1 MRKTKIVC
9 TLGPAS
15 DDENTMRGLMLAGMN
30 VARFNFSHGTHA
42 EHRARLSKI
51 LKLRRE
57 LNLPVA
63 TLLDTKGPEIR
74 TRDFKDGKVV
84 LKEGQKFTLT
94 TDEKVLGDE
103 HICSITYKDL
113 PRDVKPGA
121 QIMIDDGL
129 IGMRVDSVEG
139 KEIHCTVLNGG
150 PVSNHKGINV
160 PGTDL
165 TMPFISDQDREDL
178 IFGCEEGFEFVAASF
193 TRTAQDIRDIRKIL
207 KEHGSHALI
216 IAKIESVQGV
226 TNLEEILKEADGV
239 MVARGD
245 LGIEVPLEEVPVLQK
260 RMIKMAESMG
270 KICITATQMLDSMI
284 HNPRPTRAE
293 ATDVA
298 NAIYDG
304 TTAIMLSGETAAG
317 KYPVLAVKTMSTIAE
332 RTERDIDYY
341 RRMVRRSVSGEK
353 LDVTAAISHSACT
366 ISEDIQANAIIA
378 VTMSGFTAQRI
389 SRFKP
394 SCPIL
399 ACSTK
404 SRVACQTNILF
415 DVYPLIIPE
424 EEREDQLF
432 ETAIHQARLGG
443 YIKPGDTV
451 VLTAGVPLGESG
463 NTNMV
468 RVIEVK

>member
-1 MRKTKIVC
+1 
-9 TLGPAS
+9 
-15 DDENTMRGLMLAGMN
+15 
-30 VARFNFSHGTHA
+30 
-42 EHRARLSKI
+42 
-51 LKLRRE
+51 
-57 LNLPVA
+57 
-63 TLLDTKGPEIR
+63 
-74 TRDFKDGKVV
+74 
-84 LKEGQKFTLT
+84 
-94 TDEKVLGDE
+94 
-103 HICSITYKDL
+103 
-113 PRDVKPGA
+113 
-121 QIMIDDGL
+121 
-129 IGMRVDSVEG
+129 
-139 KEIHCTVLNGG
+139 
-150 PVSNHKGINV
+150 
-160 PGTDL
+160 
-165 TMPFISDQDREDL
+165 MPFISDQDREDL

-304 TTAIMLSGETAAG
+304 TMAIMLSGETAAG